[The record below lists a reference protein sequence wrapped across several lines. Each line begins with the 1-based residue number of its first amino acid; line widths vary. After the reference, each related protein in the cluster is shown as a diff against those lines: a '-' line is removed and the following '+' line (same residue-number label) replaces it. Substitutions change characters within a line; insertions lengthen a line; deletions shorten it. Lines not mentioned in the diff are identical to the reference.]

1 MSELPYANRL
11 VRIGVQLQP
20 QHADYLDLRRA
31 VDAAEEAGVDVI
43 FAWDH
48 FFPLSGDREGK
59 HFECW
64 TMLAAWA
71 EQTERVEISAL
82 VTCNSYRNPDLLADM
97 ARTVD
102 HISGGRLILGIGA
115 GWFEK
120 DYAEYGYEFGTA
132 GSRIDALRR
141 LIAADPVA
149 VRPAESIAGETDPDL
164 GRRWRRAED
173 APPGGRVREH
183 LAWVRRH

>member
-1 MSELPYANRL
+1 MFELPYANRL

-20 QHADYLDLRRA
+20 QHADYVDLRR
-31 VDAAEEAGVDVI
+31 GRRRRGGRRIDVI
-43 FAWDH
+43 FTWDH
-48 FFPLSGDREGK
+48 FFPLTGDQEGK

-102 HISGGRLILGIGA
+102 HISGGRLILDRRGMVRKG
-115 GWFEK
+115 
-120 DYAEYGYEFGTA
+120 
-132 GSRIDALRR
+132 LRGVR
-141 LIAADPVA
+141 L
-149 VRPAESIAGETDPDL
+149 
-164 GRRWRRAED
+164 
-173 APPGGRVREH
+173 
-183 LAWVRRH
+183 